1 MVTQSV
7 SDLKNIGKTV
17 ETKLRTIGIHSAADL
32 INMGSAKAY
41 KWLSTQEPNKHLPV
55 CYYLYSL
62 EGAIQNKHWNDFTEV
77 QKKKLRLAAGLDK

>member
-41 KWLSTQEPNKHLPV
+41 KWLSTQEPNNSVLA
-55 CYYLYSL
+55 LT
-62 EGAIQNKHWNDFTEV
+62 NKKPFAPMHPSDACQFQRMTQAWW
-77 QKKKLRLAAGLDK
+77 